1 MWRRLKNFVKKT
13 HEGKTFWHLWWM
25 GIMWGFVGVGLTYA
39 FIWNI
44 SNGREL
50 EKEMIVTGLVGIIG
64 IIVFFAYMAVIKELK
79 STRQ

>member
-1 MWRRLKNFVKKT
+1 
-13 HEGKTFWHLWWM
+13 
-25 GIMWGFVGVGLTYA
+25 MWGFVGVGLTYA